1 MTPLDFFSD
10 RADLYAIARPT
21 YPPELFSYLASLCP
35 DQDFAWDCAT
45 GNGQAAQALTQHFR
59 QVEATDLSSEQL
71 SQAKPH
77 PQIRYSVQ
85 LAEETTFADNSF
97 SLITVAQA
105 LHWFNFE
112 QFWPEVQ
119 RLLKPDGIFAAW
131 SYGFPE
137 LEPQLDAILQTQ
149 LLDLLKPYWAP
160 QNQLAIDGY
169 QTIALP
175 LQELKT
181 PAFFLAPQWNLPQVL
196 AYFQTWSATKKAISQ
211 QGETFWKQFATA
223 FERAWGDVST
233 PKKIPMNMNL
243 RIAQAAELT

>member
-1 MTPLDFFSD
+1 MMPLDFFSD
-10 RADLYAIARPT
+10 RADLYSTARPI
-21 YPPELFSYLASLCP
+21 YPPELFSYLASLSP
-35 DQDFAWDCAT
+35 K
-45 GNGQAAQALTQHFR
+45 
-59 QVEATDLSSEQL
+59 QL

-119 RLLKPDGIFAAW
+119 RLLKPGGIFAAW

-137 LEPQLDAILQTQ
+137 LEPQLDVILQTQ

-169 QTIALP
+169 QTIVLP
-175 LQELKT
+175 LQELEA
-181 PAFFLAPQWNLPQVL
+181 PAFRLAPQWILTQVL
-196 AYFQTWSATKKAISQ
+196 AYFQTSSATKKAIAQ
-211 QGETFWKQFATA
+211 EGETFWEQFATM
-223 FERAWGDVST
+223 FEQAWRNVST
-233 PKKIPMNMNL
+233 PKAISMNISL
-243 RIAQAAELT
+243 RITQVPKSTVTSFDISHGSF